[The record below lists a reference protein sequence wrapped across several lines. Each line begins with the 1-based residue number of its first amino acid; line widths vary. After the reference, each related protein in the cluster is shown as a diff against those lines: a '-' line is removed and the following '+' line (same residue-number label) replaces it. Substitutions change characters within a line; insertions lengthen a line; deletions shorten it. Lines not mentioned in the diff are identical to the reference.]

1 MNLYMQMEYCDVTMK
16 TRTNTETCRC
26 SYKGFKWSKHSQN
39 VSCGSFYNAYAE
51 KGTTLMNETSAFQL
65 FIFSHLEVFFIFSF
79 HSERALH
86 IEKKSSIRLAC
97 RTYVR
102 THHKTLSCLL
112 LCCIFEGSKTKAAI
126 YVSFTL

>member
-1 MNLYMQMEYCDVTMK
+1 MEYCDVTMK

-26 SYKGFKWSKHSQN
+26 SYNGFKWGKHSQN

-51 KGTTLMNETSAFQL
+51 KCTTLMNETSALQL
-65 FIFSHLEVFFIFSF
+65 FIIIFSHLEVLFIFSF

-86 IEKKSSIRLAC
+86 IKKTKAYVRLAC

-112 LCCIFEGSKTKAAI
+112 LCCIFEGSKTKPGI
-126 YVSFTL
+126 YISFTL